1 MKSTG
6 IKRVIGE
13 GGFVIPSP
21 FRSILNIKSK
31 DILEIKIEN
40 EKVIFKKHEFVSDS
54 LKESYSYNP
63 VGSRGR
69 IFIPKHI
76 RIELDIKNKDEVLVH
91 LEDEILVLKKQVE

>member
-6 IKRVIGE
+6 IVCVIGQ

-31 DILEIKIEN
+31 DILEIKTEN
-40 EKVIFKKHEFVSDS
+40 EKVILKKHEFVSDS
-54 LKESYSYNP
+54 LQESYSYNP

-76 RIELDIKNKDEVLVH
+76 RIELDIKNKDRVLVH
-91 LEDEILVLKKQVE
+91 LEDEILVLKNQVE

>member
-6 IKRVIGE
+6 IKCVIRA
-13 GGFVIPSP
+13 GGLVIPSP

-40 EKVIFKKHEFVSDS
+40 EKIILKKHEFVSDS
-54 LKESYSYNP
+54 LQQRHWYNP

-69 IFIPKHI
+69 VSIPKHI
-76 RIELDIKNKDEVLVH
+76 RTVLSIENECSVLIS
-91 LEDEILVLKKQVE
+91 LEDNFLTLEKLK